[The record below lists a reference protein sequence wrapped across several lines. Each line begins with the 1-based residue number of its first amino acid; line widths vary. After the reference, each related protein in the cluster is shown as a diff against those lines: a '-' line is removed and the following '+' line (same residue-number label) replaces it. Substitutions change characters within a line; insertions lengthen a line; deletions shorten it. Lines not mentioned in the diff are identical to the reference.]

1 MSTQCFYSS
10 DPCDSEQDR
19 RTQFCWGRRKL
30 TVSLQLNIQSVLKRK
45 WQVNLLSVPQEKVL
59 NPWMCAPSHYSINN
73 YMFILFPHAGAVA
86 RFNTVIGLLDLSK
99 AHVNCHEMLDEFNL
113 YSALILSE
121 PIPRTNCCGSVLSM
135 KSAMPHGALK
145 SNMRT
150 SLRIFLLLNVQGIDV
165 LSHCHRQHEQMYW
178 GRQFL

>member
-1 MSTQCFYSS
+1 M
-10 DPCDSEQDR
+10 
-19 RTQFCWGRRKL
+19 
-30 TVSLQLNIQSVLKRK
+30 
-45 WQVNLLSVPQEKVL
+45 PQEKVL

-135 KSAMPHGALK
+135 KSALK

-165 LSHCHRQHEQMYW
+165 LSRCHRQHEQMY
-178 GRQFL
+178 